1 MPKKGKK
8 PEWEKVENRKRI
20 LLTLWKQPL
29 SHKELL
35 ESLQISRGTLSD
47 HLRDLEEEEIIRK
60 TRRNGKRVYEVIFD
74 NEERIKNEVYSM
86 NFEMLFKLMSD
97 TDPVFA
103 ETWRSF
109 SESLLKEIIYFKK
122 RRSMD
127 EPRLSAKELL
137 IKTYEIIRKTA
148 SPSVRKQ
155 IHIDEILEGTKEMP
169 ESKFEDLEKSRRHI
183 KKELKGEKNNES
195 EN

>member
-1 MPKKGKK
+1 MPKKGKQ
-8 PEWEKVENRKRI
+8 PEWEKGDNRKRI
-20 LLTLWKQPL
+20 LLTLWKQPH

-35 ESLQISRGTLSD
+35 ETLQISRGTLST
-47 HLRDLEEEEIIRK
+47 HLRNLEEEEIIRK

-74 NEERIKNEVYSM
+74 DEERIRNEVYSM
-86 NFEMLFKLMSD
+86 NFEMLLDLMSD
-97 TDPVFA
+97 TDTLFA

-109 SESLLKEIIYFKK
+109 SESLIKEIIYFKK
-122 RRSMD
+122 RRLMD

-137 IKTYEIIRKTA
+137 LKTYEIIRNTA
-148 SPSVRKQ
+148 SSSVRKQ

-169 ESKFEDLEKSRRHI
+169 ESKFEGLEKLMRHI
-183 KKELKGEKNNES
+183 EKELKEEKNNES